1 MLPASNSG
9 AGMNMGFPDVCVTPM
24 GPVPTPVPYP
34 NMAMNAM
41 AVPFAP
47 NVLVSFVPALN
58 MGSVIPMTL
67 GDQAG
72 VLSPFMGPGMY
83 AMGNPIVMINA
94 LPAIN
99 LLCPTT
105 GNNMINPVGAATVPS
120 ITNVFYS
127 DASAPP
133 TGAIDQAGIQE
144 LGRALEPPA
153 TFALAPDGTA
163 LATVPVFSSRLPAR
177 LYSAVSRW
185 GRAHVAALVV
195 DLRGCPGGEVMAAI
209 ELAGDFLPAGTLVVT
224 ATDGDGDE
232 TAYRAREGDPY
243 PFPLFLLVDGSTASA
258 AEVFAGALRAHG
270 RAVVIGERTHGKGS
284 AQTLLATL
292 EEPFT
297 LGETPK
303 PPPRASAHYATV
315 ATFTLPNG
323 EPIEGCGVRPD
334 IEVPSAAALEAAHA
348 AIGLLLS
355 PREVD

>member
-1 MLPASNSG
+1 
-9 AGMNMGFPDVCVTPM
+9 
-24 GPVPTPVPYP
+24 
-34 NMAMNAM
+34 MAMNAM

-47 NVLVSFVPALN
+47 NVLISFVPALN
-58 MGSVIPMTL
+58 MGSIIPMTL

-83 AMGNPIVMINA
+83 TMGNPIVMVNA

-105 GNNMINPVGAATVPS
+105 GNNMVNPVGAATVPS

-133 TGAIDQAGIQE
+133 TGTIDRAGLRQ

-153 TFALAPDGTA
+153 VFTLAPDGIA
-163 LATVPVFSSRLPAR
+163 LATVPVFSSGLPAR
-177 LYSAVSRW
+177 VYSAVSRW
-185 GRAHVAALVV
+185 GRERVAALVV
-195 DLRGCPGGEVMAAI
+195 DLRGCPGGEVMSAI
-209 ELAGDFLPAGTLVVT
+209 ELAGDFLPAGALVVT

-232 TAYRAREGDPY
+232 TAYRARGGGGDPY

-270 RAVVIGERTHGKGS
+270 RAVVVGERTHGKGS
-284 AQTLLATL
+284 AQTLVAALA
-292 EEPFT
+292 EP
-297 LGETPK
+297 
-303 PPPRASAHYATV
+303 SAHYATV
-315 ATFTLPNG
+315 AAFTLPNG

-334 IEVPSAAALEAAHA
+334 IEVPSASALDAALS
-348 AIGLLLS
+348 AIGPLLS
-355 PREVD
+355 HREVD